1 MILVTA
7 ANGQLGGRIAR
18 CILSMLEDP
27 SRLAVSVRDAAT
39 ASRLAARGADVRQA
53 DFDLPE
59 TLAAAFRGVVRLV
72 LIPSPA
78 PAAER
83 IRQHRN
89 VIAAAREA
97 GVGHIVFLSFLIA
110 ESDPRFPYGAIFED
124 TEAVIRSS
132 GLGFTFLRDS
142 QYADNL
148 LRFVPR
154 GGEAGRIALPAGAGR
169 VAFVSRNDIARAVAA
184 VTLGHGHEG
193 ETYELTG
200 PRALGFAE
208 VAAILSSMH
217 GTEVVYEDLAVDDFV
232 AEMEAAGFPPYL
244 IEGSIGMYTL
254 TAEGRFDTV
263 SDAIPDLTGGSA
275 ESLEDFLL
283 RAKDS
288 GLHSPEK

>member
-18 CILSMLEDP
+18 RILDRLEDG

-59 TLAAAFRGVVRLV
+59 TLVDAFQGVARLV

-89 VIAAAREA
+89 VVAAAREA

-110 ESDPRFPYGAIFED
+110 ASDARFPYGAIFED
-124 TEAVIRSS
+124 TEAVIRSC
-132 GLGFTFLRDS
+132 GLEYTFLRNS

-148 LRFVPR
+148 LRFMPR
-154 GGEAGRIALPAGAGR
+154 DGEAGRIALPAGAGR
-169 VAFVSRNDIARAVAA
+169 VAFVSRDDIARAVAV
-184 VTLGHGHEG
+184 VTLGQGHEDR
-193 ETYELTG
+193 TYVLTG
-200 PRALGFAE
+200 PRAVGFAE
-208 VAAILSSMH
+208 VAAILSAVH
-217 GTEVVYEDLAVDDFV
+217 GTEVVYEDLAVDDFA
-232 AEMEAAGFPPYL
+232 AEMEAAGLPPYL
-244 IEGSIGMYTL
+244 IEGAIGMYTL

-263 SDAIPDLTGGSA
+263 SDAIPRLTGRPA
-275 ESLEDFLL
+275 EGLEDFFE
-283 RAKDS
+283 RMPP
-288 GLHSPEK
+288 G

>member
-18 CILSMLEDP
+18 CIVDRLEDGT
-27 SRLAVSVRDAAT
+27 RLAVSVRDVAT

-59 TLAAAFRGVVRLV
+59 TLAAAFQGVARLV

-110 ESDPRFPYGAIFED
+110 ASDARFPYGAIFED

-132 GLGFTFLRDS
+132 GLDYTFLRNS

-148 LRFVPR
+148 LRFVPTD
-154 GGEAGRIALPAGAGR
+154 GEAGRIALPAGAGR
-169 VAFVSRNDIARAVAA
+169 VAFVSRDDIARAAAA

-193 ETYELTG
+193 KTYELTG
-200 PRALGFAE
+200 PRAMSFAE
-208 VAAILSSMH
+208 VAAILSSVH
-217 GTEVVYEDLAVDDFV
+217 GTEIVYEDLAVDDFV
-232 AEMEAAGFPPYL
+232 LEMEAAGLPPYL
-244 IEGSIGMYTL
+244 IAGSIGMYTL

-263 SDAIPDLTGGSA
+263 SGAIPRLTGRPA
-275 ESLEDFLL
+275 EGLEDFFGRILP
-283 RAKDS
+283 
-288 GLHSPEK
+288 G